1 MSDAVCRLLFAIA
14 AIVGVPLALA
24 GLADLPPLG
33 AEIPEL
39 GARIAERALA
49 EREAPNAVAA
59 VIFDYR
65 AFDTLGEQFV
75 LLAAVTGVALLFRD
89 VRGYER
95 KPLTHTVIMGRDV
108 DRSPAS
114 VGLSRLLLPLGIV
127 FGVYVVVYGHLS
139 PGGGFQGG
147 AILASA
153 ALAIFLAAGFEPW
166 RRATP
171 PAALDVTKALAAVS
185 YAGLGLIG
193 LLAGGAYLEN
203 VLPLGERGALGSGG
217 TIPLLN
223 LASGVGVTAGLV
235 LLAHEFLTEVE
246 PGAREEEEAQDTG
259 QVR

>member
-1 MSDAVCRLLFAIA
+1 MGDAACRILVLVA
-14 AIVGVPLALA
+14 AIVAAPLALLS
-24 GLADLPPLG
+24 LASLPPLG
-33 AEIPEL
+33 AEIPAL

-49 EREAPNAVAA
+49 ERETPNLVAA
-59 VIFDYR
+59 VVFDYR

-75 LLAAVTGVALLFRD
+75 LLSAVMGVALLFRD

-95 KPLTHTVIMGRDV
+95 KPLTRTVMTGRDAS
-108 DRSPAS
+108 RSGA
-114 VGLSRLLLPLGIV
+114 GAALARFLLPVGIV
-127 FGVYVVVYGHLS
+127 FGIYVTVHGHLS

-153 ALAIFLAAGFEPW
+153 VLAIFLAGGFEPW

-171 PAALDVTKALAAVS
+171 PAALDVTKALAALA
-185 YAGLGLIG
+185 YAGIGLLG

-203 VLPLGERGALGSGG
+203 VLPLGERGGLGSAG

-223 LASGVGVTAGLV
+223 LASGIGVAAGLV

-246 PGAREEEEAQDTG
+246 PGARAEEEAQDTG
-259 QVR
+259 SER